1 MYDGG
6 RYACVHARVHTYGMY
21 DNVHRTY
28 EHTCMHLSVQAP
40 RVTRFVP
47 CVCASE
53 DEIQEAYKKQGVWR
67 HPPVAGLCVWS
78 CARARAF
85 VRELLCRF
93 GAQEG
98 LQGET
103 SLGGMGHFE
112 AGAGDAR
119 LGAVETSLQAAP
131 ERCLQNGPVSKPTSA
146 KSSGNVGTSVT
157 IAMGARPHKYE
168 SYSCGSCDHSKTRR
182 PQAVVAPSML
192 SYCAVGDIRRTPCTT
207 VPRTL

>member
-1 MYDGG
+1 MCIRTGCTITYITHMNI
-6 RYACVHARVHTYGMY
+6 HARIYLYRRHASRALCRASVH
-21 DNVHRTY
+21 
-28 EHTCMHLSVQAP
+28 LK
-40 RVTRFVP
+40 TR
-47 CVCASE
+47 
-53 DEIQEAYKKQGVWR
+53 YKKQGVWR

-131 ERCLQNGPVSKPTSA
+131 ERCLQNGPVSKLTSA